1 MDKNFKKISIVGLGL
16 IGTSILHAIM
26 ANKDEETNNI
36 NSDVLGRIKKMN
48 DVHFIDSSVLPVL
61 SPGPI
66 TLIVMLNA
74 YRIVNEAINET

>member
-1 MDKNFKKISIVGLGL
+1 MGIWRKYGQSNHYGAQFS
-16 IGTSILHAIM
+16 M
-26 ANKDEETNNI
+26 ANNVEETNNI
-36 NSDVLGRIKKMN
+36 NSDILGRIKKMN

-74 YRIVNEAINET
+74 YRIVNEAINETEI

>member
-1 MDKNFKKISIVGLGL
+1 
-16 IGTSILHAIM
+16 
-26 ANKDEETNNI
+26 
-36 NSDVLGRIKKMN
+36 MN

-74 YRIVNEAINET
+74 YRIVNEAINETEI